1 MFSHWAT
8 KASLLLF
15 ISTGT
20 SSVDSSD
27 SWESIIVKPP
37 AFLSRTTSKPAPI
50 SISRKSISF
59 SSSNKSSSSTLHL
72 QPLFASTSPSNHIID
87 WENHQLCQN
96 YKKAGGI
103 LYKQSILTP
112 WEFQIISSELSDLL
126 QNQDQNNSRNKNS
139 RKSSSSNKSAPK
151 IILENEDSSSFATN
165 RIGAAIG
172 KGTEIYRVLSSEEG
186 SLSKLINVL
195 EGTEMVGREDEETE
209 FSQTGKKKMVLA
221 PEIPIE
227 VRIYEK
233 NGAAMEWHVDDVIY
247 HPTQIEVVLT
257 IDNTSDCQT
266 MWKPHDRLLSDSPP
280 DATTKIEASI
290 ESFKTTISSPST
302 TKRYKIE
309 STQTTPNSAIILRAG
324 GVEHKVSPLSS
335 GKRTILKMAFVRED
349 ANLDSTMVG
358 HVTHHHHRQC
368 SSGAMA
374 KKNTSR
380 MVLKERKKKK

>member
-1 MFSHWAT
+1 
-8 KASLLLF
+8 
-15 ISTGT
+15 
-20 SSVDSSD
+20 
-27 SWESIIVKPP
+27 
-37 AFLSRTTSKPAPI
+37 
-50 SISRKSISF
+50 
-59 SSSNKSSSSTLHL
+59 
-72 QPLFASTSPSNHIID
+72 
-87 WENHQLCQN
+87 LCQN

-172 KGTEIYRVLSSEEG
+172 KDTEIYRVLSSEEG

-290 ESFKTTISSPST
+290 ESSKTTISSPST